1 MNLHEKSPNSFKV
14 HLHGSC
20 LEILDPILP
29 LVFKNTMSY
38 CHVKVSWLHW
48 LFNAVGEIK
57 PQLTFSLFYDL
68 STFDPCFLLLP
79 TAYSLGAM
87 YFFPECKL
95 GWVCPSDVC
104 SIRIIRLS
112 SFQIESVSA
121 LVWKRPV
128 FQSWA
133 YWRLACAHTLFSAFE
148 DTEIHFLIRFP
159 VSRLRRSCCN
169 WRQSTVHS
177 TTK

>member
-1 MNLHEKSPNSFKV
+1 MLRQFHSINDPIVFQSTKTKDGLQWPQPSFSPNKR
-14 HLHGSC
+14 
-20 LEILDPILP
+20 
-29 LVFKNTMSY
+29 
-38 CHVKVSWLHW
+38 
-48 LFNAVGEIK
+48 AV
-57 PQLTFSLFYDL
+57 LNLNLRFRFFYDL

-95 GWVCPSDVC
+95 GWVGPSDVC
-104 SIRIIRLS
+104 SIGIIRLS

-133 YWRLACAHTLFSAFE
+133 YWRLACAHTRFSFSRRVTNTAFE
-148 DTEIHFLIRFP
+148 GHWNPLFNPIFSFQIEEIL
-159 VSRLRRSCCN
+159 L
-169 WRQSTVHS
+169 
-177 TTK
+177 